1 MSSNSIILPPSKTN
15 LLGIGISRT
24 NYKECTDFIIQS
36 SKLRQSCNVAA
47 VNVHSITIAYLNQQ
61 GHGDV
66 LRNFTLL
73 TPDGQP
79 IRWGLNIFRQRGD
92 KYLKERVRGPQLMLD
107 VCDGAAFENIS
118 IFLYGS
124 SQEVL
129 DKLKINLTR
138 KFPTLKIA
146 GAISPPFRPLTP
158 EEDVAYVKEIR
169 ASGAGIVFVSL
180 GCPRQELWAFEHSD
194 RFSCPIL
201 CVGAAFD
208 FHAGNIPEAPEWMQ
222 RWGLEWFFRFYQ
234 EPKRLWKRY
243 LLLNPLFLLLLFI
256 QLIKLLPMPKSR
268 HKN

>member
-1 MSSNSIILPPSKTN
+1 MSSNTIISPPPKTN

-24 NYKECTDFIIQS
+24 NYQESTDFIIQS
-36 SKLRQSCNVAA
+36 AKLSQSCNVAA
-47 VNVHSITIAYLNQQ
+47 VNVHSITTAYLNEQ

-79 IRWGLNIFRQRGD
+79 VRWGINLFRQRGD

-107 VCDGAAFENIS
+107 VCDRAAFENIS
-118 IFLYGS
+118 IFLYGAR
-124 SQEVL
+124 QEVL
-129 DKLKINLTR
+129 DQLQMTLKT

-146 GAISPPFRPLTP
+146 GVISPPFRPLTP
-158 EEDVAYVKEIR
+158 EEDAAYVEEIR
-169 ASGAGIVFVSL
+169 SSGADIVFVSL
-180 GCPRQELWAFEHSD
+180 GCPRQELWAFKHSD
-194 RFSCPIL
+194 RLSCPIL

-222 RWGLEWFFRFYQ
+222 IWGLEWFFRFYQ

-243 LLLNPLFLLLLFI
+243 LLLNPLFILLVFL
-256 QLIKLLPMPKSR
+256 QLIKLLPVNKSR
-268 HKN
+268 QKN

>member
-1 MSSNSIILPPSKTN
+1 MPPNSITSPPPKTN

-24 NYKECTDFIIQS
+24 NYKECTDFIVQS
-36 SKLRQSCNVAA
+36 AQLHQSCNVAA

-79 IRWGLNIFRQRGD
+79 IRWGLNLFRQRGE
-92 KYLKERVRGPQLMLD
+92 KHLKERVRGPQLMLD
-107 VCDGAAFENIS
+107 VCDRAAFENIS

-124 SQEVL
+124 RQEVL
-129 DKLKINLTR
+129 DKLQINLKN

-158 EEDVAYVKEIR
+158 EEEAVYLEEIR

-180 GCPRQELWAFEHSD
+180 GCPRQELWAFERSD
-194 RFSCPIL
+194 RLSRPIL

-243 LLLNPLFLLLLFI
+243 LLLNPLFVLLLFL
-256 QLIKLLPMPKSR
+256 QLIKLLPSKKS
-268 HKN
+268 KPQN